1 MDKTRKKYIVLV
13 IVTIV
18 ISVIALIGASYALL
32 TMTIEGEK
40 KVSLTAG
47 ILKVDFAEG
56 DNINLDNVAPMT
68 DVQGQKTTPY
78 TFTITNTGN
87 INAYYHVSL
96 EEDVNNTL
104 NNSYLK
110 MRLTSDNGYDSGVV
124 KVSSYGS
131 GSFDITSEAT
141 LKPSDKVT
149 YQLWMWLD
157 YNADNSAQGKLYQSK
172 IVVTSY
178 DREQKTAVD
187 TLLAKVNPEN
197 LDYNNATDEQK
208 KEMWTFSHPETEQ
221 TPVLTDYRYIG
232 KDPNNYVMFNNETW
246 RIIGVFTVDDG
257 TGKKE
262 ERLKIIRD
270 ESIGSY
276 SWDNKDT
283 TTGAEMDGGKNNWT
297 DARLN
302 YLLNPDHESNSIGG
316 SLYWNSGSGT
326 CYSGPHNTTIS
337 CVFTNTGLK
346 REAQNMIG
354 DSLWYLGGTDEFS
367 SESDG
372 LTKHFYSYERGTYVY
387 GVRDTSWLGKVG
399 LMYPSDYGYATS
411 GGDTYNR
418 DYCLNSS
425 ILFIWD
431 ADCFNNNWL
440 YDASVREQYTMTPYG
455 YDNTFLLYG
464 EGAGL
469 VSPYSSHGSETYT
482 EVKPV
487 VFLKSN
493 IKIVDGD
500 GSSSN
505 PYILKN

>member
-68 DVQGQKTTPY
+68 DAQGQKTTPY

-104 NNSYLK
+104 SNSYLK

-124 KVSSYGS
+124 KVSGYGT
-131 GSFDITSEAT
+131 GEFDITSEAT
-141 LKPSDKVT
+141 LEPSDKVT

-157 YNADNSAQGKLYQSK
+157 YNADNSAQGKEYKSK

-178 DREQKTAVD
+178 DREQKTAVE
-187 TLLAKVNPEN
+187 TLLAKVNPED
-197 LDYNNATDEQK
+197 LDYNSATDAQK

-221 TPVLTDYRYIG
+221 TTALTDYRYIG
-232 KDPNNYVMFNNETW
+232 ADPNNYVTFNNETW

-262 ERLKIIRD
+262 ERLKIIRN
-270 ESIGSY
+270 ESIGNMA
-276 SWDNKDT
+276 WDSNKTNDWPNAT
-283 TTGAEMDGGKNNWT
+283 
-297 DARLN
+297 LN
-302 YLLNPDHESNSIGG
+302 ANL
-316 SLYWNSGSGT
+316 NSGD
-326 CYSGPHNTTIS
+326 YW
-337 CVFTNTGLK
+337 TNILSDNAK
-346 REAQNMIG
+346 SMIG
-354 DSLWYLGGTDEFS
+354 DTLWYLGGTSNYTS
-367 SESDG
+367 STNG
-372 LTKHFYSYERGTYVY
+372 LTSHFYSYERGTTVY
-387 GVRDTSWLGKVG
+387 SGRDTSWVGKVG
-399 LMYPSDYGYATS
+399 LMYLSDYGYATS
-411 GGDTYNR
+411 GGSTTDRNA
-418 DYCLNSS
+418 CLNKELYNWDSS
-425 ILFIWD
+425 SYS
-431 ADCFNNNWL
+431 DCKNNDWL
-440 YDASVREQYTMTPYG
+440 YESSYHQWTITPHASNSYNVFRVGFAGYLRYYSANKAIGVR
-455 YDNTFLLYG
+455 
-464 EGAGL
+464 
-469 VSPYSSHGSETYT
+469 
-482 EVKPV
+482 PV
-487 VFLKSN
+487 VFLKSS

-505 PYILKN
+505 PYILQS

>member
-68 DVQGQKTTPY
+68 DAQGQKTTPY

-104 NNSYLK
+104 SNSYLK

-124 KVSSYGS
+124 KVSGYGT

-141 LKPSDKVT
+141 LEPSDKVT

-157 YNADNSAQGKLYQSK
+157 YNADNSAQGKEYKSK

-178 DREQKTAVD
+178 DRKQGTNAVQLVKSKAND
-187 TLLAKVNPEN
+187 ES
-197 LDYNNATDEQK
+197 LDYNNATSEQR
-208 KEMWTFSHPETEQ
+208 KEVWTFSHPATEQ
-221 TPVLTDYRYIG
+221 TTALTDYRYIG
-232 KDPNNYVMFNNETW
+232 SNPNNYVTFNNETW
-246 RIIGVFTVDDG
+246 RIIGVFSVDDG
-257 TGKKE
+257 TGNVE
-262 ERLKIIRD
+262 ERLKLIRD
-270 ESIGSY
+270 ESIGNMA
-276 SWDNKDT
+276 WDD
-283 TTGAEMDGGKNNWT
+283 NNTNDWPNAT
-297 DARLN
+297 LN
-302 YLLNPDHESNSIGG
+302 TNL
-316 SLYWNSGSGT
+316 NSGD
-326 CYSGPHNTTIS
+326 YW
-337 CVFTNTGLK
+337 TNNLSEDAK
-346 REAQNMIG
+346 NMIG
-354 DSLWYLGGTDEFS
+354 YAVWYLGGTSNYRS
-367 SESDG
+367 STDG
-372 LTKHFYSYERGTYVY
+372 LTSHWYSYERGTTVY
-387 GVRDTSWLGKVG
+387 SGRSTSWTGKVG

-411 GGDTYNR
+411 GGTTTDRNA
-418 DYCLNSS
+418 CLNKELYSWDSS
-425 ILFIWD
+425 DFSDCKNNDWIFNSADQWTITPRDSYSNDVFILSSSG
-431 ADCFNNNWL
+431 WL
-440 YDASVREQYTMTPYG
+440 DGNITTVANGVR
-455 YDNTFLLYG
+455 
-464 EGAGL
+464 
-469 VSPYSSHGSETYT
+469 
-482 EVKPV
+482 PV
-487 VFLKSN
+487 VFLKSS

-505 PYILKN
+505 PYILQS

>member
-56 DNINLDNVAPMT
+56 DNINLDNVAPLT
-68 DVQGQKTTPY
+68 DAQGQKTTPY

-124 KVSSYGS
+124 KVSGYGT
-131 GSFDITSEAT
+131 GEFDITSEAT
-141 LKPSDKVT
+141 LEPSDKVT

-157 YNADNSAQGKLYQSK
+157 YNADNSAQGKEYKSK

-187 TLLAKVNPEN
+187 TLLAKVNPED
-197 LDYNNATDEQK
+197 LDYNSATDTQK

-221 TPVLTDYRYIG
+221 TEALTDYRYIG
-232 KDPNNYVMFNNETW
+232 ADPNNYVTFNNETW

-262 ERLKIIRD
+262 ERLKIIRN
-270 ESIGSY
+270 ESIGNMA
-276 SWDNKDT
+276 WDSNKTNDWPNAT
-283 TTGAEMDGGKNNWT
+283 
-297 DARLN
+297 LN
-302 YLLNPDHESNSIGG
+302 ANL
-316 SLYWNSGSGT
+316 NSGD
-326 CYSGPHNTTIS
+326 YW
-337 CVFTNTGLK
+337 TNNLSDNAK
-346 REAQNMIG
+346 SMIG
-354 DSLWYLGGTDEFS
+354 DTLWYLGGTSNYTS
-367 SESDG
+367 STNG
-372 LTKHFYSYERGTYVY
+372 LTSHFYSYERGTTVY
-387 GVRDTSWLGKVG
+387 SGRDTSWVGKVG

-411 GGDTYNR
+411 GGSTTDRNA
-418 DYCLNSS
+418 CLNKELYNWDSS
-425 ILFIWD
+425 DFS
-431 ADCFNNNWL
+431 DCKNNDWL
-440 YDASVREQYTMTPYG
+440 YESSYHQWTITPRASNSYYVFRVGFAGYLRYYSANKAIGVR
-455 YDNTFLLYG
+455 
-464 EGAGL
+464 
-469 VSPYSSHGSETYT
+469 
-482 EVKPV
+482 PV
-487 VFLKSN
+487 VFLKSS

-505 PYILKN
+505 PYILQS

>member
-1 MDKTRKKYIVLV
+1 MDKTKKKYVILV
-13 IVTIV
+13 VVTIV
-18 ISVIALIGASYALL
+18 ISIVALFGASYALL
-32 TMTIEGEK
+32 TMTIEGDK
-40 KVSLTAG
+40 KITLTAG
-47 ILKVDFAEG
+47 ILKVDFTDG
-56 DNINLDNVAPMT
+56 NYINLENQAPVS
-68 DVQGQKTTPY
+68 DAKGQKMTPY

-187 TLLAKVNPEN
+187 TLLAKVNPED
-197 LDYNNATDEQK
+197 LDYNSATDTQK

-221 TPVLTDYRYIG
+221 TEALTDYRYIG
-232 KDPNNYVMFNNETW
+232 ADPNNYVTFNNETW

-262 ERLKIIRD
+262 ERLKIIRN
-270 ESIGSY
+270 ESIGNMA
-276 SWDNKDT
+276 WDS
-283 TTGAEMDGGKNNWT
+283 NNINDWSNAT
-297 DARLN
+297 LN
-302 YLLNPDHESNSIGG
+302 ANL
-316 SLYWNSGSGT
+316 NSGD
-326 CYSGPHNTTIS
+326 YW
-337 CVFTNTGLK
+337 TNILSDNAK
-346 REAQNMIG
+346 SMIG
-354 DSLWYLGGTDEFS
+354 DTLWYLGGTSNFTS
-367 SESDG
+367 STNG
-372 LTKHFYSYERGTYVY
+372 LTSHFYSYERGTTVY
-387 GVRDTSWLGKVG
+387 SGRDTSWVGKVG

-411 GGDTYNR
+411 GGTTTDRNA
-418 DYCLNSS
+418 CLNKELYNWDSS
-425 ILFIWD
+425 SYS
-431 ADCFNNNWL
+431 DCKNNDWL
-440 YDASVREQYTMTPYG
+440 YESSQWTITPRASLSSNVFNVLRTGCLSGNNASSATGVR
-455 YDNTFLLYG
+455 
-464 EGAGL
+464 
-469 VSPYSSHGSETYT
+469 
-482 EVKPV
+482 PV

-505 PYILKN
+505 PYILQS

>member
-32 TMTIEGEK
+32 TMTIEGDK

-68 DVQGQKTTPY
+68 DAQGQKTTPY

-104 NNSYLK
+104 SNSYLK

-141 LKPSDKVT
+141 LEPSDKVT

-187 TLLAKVNPEN
+187 TLLAKVNPED
-197 LDYNNATDEQK
+197 LDYNSATDTQK

-221 TPVLTDYRYIG
+221 TEALTDYRYIG
-232 KDPNNYVMFNNETW
+232 ADPNNYVTFNNETW

-262 ERLKIIRD
+262 ERLKIIRN
-270 ESIGSY
+270 ESIGNMT
-276 SWDNKDT
+276 WDSNRTNDWPNAT
-283 TTGAEMDGGKNNWT
+283 LNANLNSRDYWT
-297 DARLN
+297 NILSDNAK
-302 YLLNPDHESNSIGG
+302 S
-316 SLYWNSGSGT
+316 
-326 CYSGPHNTTIS
+326 
-337 CVFTNTGLK
+337 
-346 REAQNMIG
+346 MIG
-354 DSLWYLGGTDEFS
+354 DTLWYLGGS
-367 SESDG
+367 STYNDVTASM
-372 LTKHFYSYERGTYVY
+372 FYERERGTTVY
-387 GVRDTSWLGKVG
+387 SGRDTSWVGKVG

-411 GGDTYNR
+411 GGTTTDRYT
-418 DYCLNSS
+418 CLNKELYNWDSS
-425 ILFIWD
+425 SYS
-431 ADCFNNNWL
+431 DCKNNDWIFNSSYQWTITPL
-440 YDASVREQYTMTPYG
+440 ASDSRYV
-455 YDNTFLLYG
+455 FLLFSSGY
-464 EGAGL
+464 AGRNNA
-469 VSPYSSHGSETYT
+469 EITYDG
-482 EVKPV
+482 VRPV
-487 VFLKSN
+487 VFLKSS

-505 PYILKN
+505 PYILQS

>member
-1 MDKTRKKYIVLV
+1 MDKTRKKYIILV

-104 NNSYLK
+104 SNSYLK

-124 KVSSYGS
+124 KVSGYGT
-131 GSFDITSEAT
+131 GEFDITSEAT
-141 LKPSDKVT
+141 LEPSDKVT

-157 YNADNSAQGKLYQSK
+157 YNADNSAQGKEYKSK

-262 ERLKIIRD
+262 ERLKIIRN
-270 ESIGSY
+270 ESIGNMA
-276 SWDNKDT
+276 WDS
-283 TTGAEMDGGKNNWT
+283 NNINDWSNAT
-297 DARLN
+297 LN
-302 YLLNPDHESNSIGG
+302 ANL
-316 SLYWNSGSGT
+316 NSGD
-326 CYSGPHNTTIS
+326 YW
-337 CVFTNTGLK
+337 TNILSDNAK
-346 REAQNMIG
+346 SMIG
-354 DSLWYLGGTDEFS
+354 DTLWYLGGTSNYTS
-367 SESDG
+367 STNG
-372 LTKHFYSYERGTYVY
+372 LTSHFYSYERGTTVY
-387 GVRDTSWLGKVG
+387 SGRDTSWVGKVG

-411 GGDTYNR
+411 GGSTTDRNA
-418 DYCLNSS
+418 CLNKELYKWDSS
-425 ILFIWD
+425 DFS
-431 ADCFNNNWL
+431 DCKNNDWIFNSSSQWTITPHTSFSYRVFYVSSAVCLRSNLVTNAR
-440 YDASVREQYTMTPYG
+440 YGVR
-455 YDNTFLLYG
+455 
-464 EGAGL
+464 
-469 VSPYSSHGSETYT
+469 
-482 EVKPV
+482 PV

-505 PYILKN
+505 PYILQS

>member
-68 DVQGQKTTPY
+68 DAQGQKTTPY

-104 NNSYLK
+104 SNSYLK

-124 KVSSYGS
+124 KVSGYGT
-131 GSFDITSEAT
+131 GEFDITSEAT
-141 LKPSDKVT
+141 LEPSDKVT

-157 YNADNSAQGKLYQSK
+157 YNADNSAQGKEYKSK

-178 DREQKTAVD
+178 DRKMGTNAVE
-187 TLLAKVNPEN
+187 LVKSKANEES
-197 LDYNNATDEQK
+197 LDYNSATDTQK

-221 TPVLTDYRYIG
+221 TEALTDYRYIG
-232 KDPNNYVMFNNETW
+232 ADPNNYVTFNNETW

-257 TGKKE
+257 TGNVE
-262 ERLKIIRD
+262 ERLKLIRND
-270 ESIGSY
+270 SIGNMA
-276 SWDNKDT
+276 WDS
-283 TTGAEMDGGKNNWT
+283 NNINDWSNAT
-297 DARLN
+297 LN
-302 YLLNPDHESNSIGG
+302 ANL
-316 SLYWNSGSGT
+316 NSGD
-326 CYSGPHNTTIS
+326 YW
-337 CVFTNTGLK
+337 TNILSDNAK
-346 REAQNMIG
+346 SMIG
-354 DSLWYLGGTDEFS
+354 DTLWYLGGTSNYTS
-367 SESDG
+367 STNG
-372 LTKHFYSYERGTYVY
+372 LTSHFYSYERGTTVY
-387 GVRDTSWLGKVG
+387 TGRDTSFVGKVG
-399 LMYPSDYGYATS
+399 LIYPSDYGYATS
-411 GGDTYNR
+411 GGSTKDRNA
-418 DYCLNSS
+418 CLNKELYNWDSS
-425 ILFIWD
+425 SYS
-431 ADCFNNNWL
+431 DCKNNDWL
-440 YDASVREQYTMTPYG
+440 YEFPYYQWTITPLASSYYDVIGLNSTGYVAGKRTYSTNGVR
-455 YDNTFLLYG
+455 
-464 EGAGL
+464 
-469 VSPYSSHGSETYT
+469 
-482 EVKPV
+482 PV
-487 VFLKSN
+487 VFIKSN

-505 PYILKN
+505 PYILQS

>member
-68 DVQGQKTTPY
+68 DAQGQKTTPY

-104 NNSYLK
+104 SNSYLK

-141 LKPSDKVT
+141 LEPSDKVT

-157 YNADNSAQGKLYQSK
+157 YDADNSAQGKEYKSK

-178 DREQKTAVD
+178 DRKQKTAVD
-187 TLLAKVNPEN
+187 TLLEKTNPED
-197 LDYNNATDEQK
+197 LDYNSATDTQK
-208 KEMWTFSHPETEQ
+208 KEMWTFSHLETEQ
-221 TPVLTDYRYIG
+221 TEALTDYRYIG
-232 KDPNNYVMFNNETW
+232 ADPNNYVTFNNETW

-257 TGKKE
+257 TSNVE
-262 ERLKIIRD
+262 ERLKLIRND
-270 ESIGSY
+270 SIGNMA
-276 SWDNKDT
+276 WDS
-283 TTGAEMDGGKNNWT
+283 NNINDWSNAT
-297 DARLN
+297 LN
-302 YLLNPDHESNSIGG
+302 ANL
-316 SLYWNSGSGT
+316 NSGD
-326 CYSGPHNTTIS
+326 YW
-337 CVFTNTGLK
+337 TNILSDNAK
-346 REAQNMIG
+346 SMIG
-354 DSLWYLGGTDEFS
+354 DTLWYLGGS
-367 SESDG
+367 STYNYVTASM
-372 LTKHFYSYERGTYVY
+372 FYERERGTTVY
-387 GVRDTSWLGKVG
+387 SGRDTSWVGKVG

-411 GGDTYNR
+411 GGSTTDRNA
-418 DYCLNSS
+418 CLNKELYNWDSS
-425 ILFIWD
+425 DFSDCKNNDWIFNSSNQWTITPRASSSDNVFGLSSSGFA
-431 ADCFNNNWL
+431 ADINANST
-440 YDASVREQYTMTPYG
+440 YRGVR
-455 YDNTFLLYG
+455 
-464 EGAGL
+464 
-469 VSPYSSHGSETYT
+469 
-482 EVKPV
+482 PV

-505 PYILKN
+505 PYILQS